1 MSAPVVKEGVVGRL
15 HPFDESG
22 VYRGEDGVLHYEGLQ
37 PSLVA
42 MLRETAET
50 RPDHEALTEIG
61 GESLTYGEFWDRASR
76 VAGGLAAE
84 GIERGDRVA
93 IRLGNGVDWCL
104 AFFGG
109 LMAGAI
115 VVPVNTRFAEP
126 EVAYVVEDSG
136 SKYVFMPGEALPA
149 GEPLAVD
156 DLGPSDIAAI
166 LYTSGT
172 TGSPKGAMTTHENFT
187 SNVETVL
194 RASFMGASA
203 DTRML
208 ITVPLFHVTGCNSQ
222 LLPMIRLGGTTIIL
236 PVFDVDAFL
245 LAIVEYRTD
254 ATVAVPAIL
263 WLAMNRPGFADLDVS
278 HVRWVTYGGAPMPP
292 EQVGDLMKAF
302 PNARLGNGYGL
313 TETASVTTFLTHEYS
328 KERPETVGFASPVA
342 ELRLEDSGFEGGA
355 GELLIRS
362 PQVVAGYWNKPEETA
377 RAFDDGWLRTGDVAT
392 IDEDGFVEI
401 VDRIKDLINRGG
413 ENVYSI
419 EVDNAISLHP
429 SVTEV
434 SVVGVPDEVMG
445 EKVGAIVVVREG
457 EDLTA
462 TQLIEFLSGRLA
474 DFKIPQY
481 VVIQTDPLPRNP
493 GGKILKAQL
502 RSTTAWGEQLRRT

>member
-1 MSAPVVKEGVVGRL
+1 
-15 HPFDESG
+15 
-22 VYRGEDGVLHYEGLQ
+22 
-37 PSLVA
+37 
-42 MLRETAET
+42 
-50 RPDHEALTEIG
+50 
-61 GESLTYGEFWDRASR
+61 
-76 VAGGLAAE
+76 
-84 GIERGDRVA
+84 
-93 IRLGNGVDWCL
+93 
-104 AFFGG
+104 
-109 LMAGAI
+109 
-115 VVPVNTRFAEP
+115 
-126 EVAYVVEDSG
+126 
-136 SKYVFMPGEALPA
+136 MPGEALPA

-156 DLGPSDIAAI
+156 DLGPSDVAAI

-245 LAIVEYRTD
+245 SAIVEYRTD

-377 RAFDDGWLRTGDVAT
+377 RAFDDGWLRTGDVGR
-392 IDEDGFVEI
+392 ISPDGFLTLT
-401 VDRIKDLINRGG
+401 DRSKDVIKSGG
-413 ENVYSI
+413 EWISSV
-419 EVDNAISLHP
+419 ELENALMGHP
-429 SVTEV
+429 AVAEA
-434 SVVGVPDEVMG
+434 SVVGVPDERWG
-445 EKVGAIVVVREG
+445 ERPLATVVVREG
-457 EDLTA
+457 ATVTA
-462 TQLIEFLSGRLA
+462 DELRDFLAGQVAHWQLPERWSFVDEVPKTSVGKFDKKVIRRRYA
-474 DFKIPQY
+474 DGALD
-481 VVIQTDPLPRNP
+481 VETLV
-493 GGKILKAQL
+493 
-502 RSTTAWGEQLRRT
+502 